1 MNPTHTTAREWVPP
15 WLPPSALCYVEV
27 ELLNV
32 LRNKNHTVLAS
43 KIAIGTLIHA
53 RLRWHYT
60 HTPSWPRTAP
70 PPKMAVGPGA
80 VSGSS
85 RHAPRGRRAAWR
97 RAGRGGRMLRPRGEA
112 AAGGGCGGGG
122 GSSSSRRRS
131 GRRCGAARGPGR
143 AAGAR
148 WPRCCWQVGH
158 GGGSARRVGA
168 GPGPAG
174 LRGGSGSIGLLSPR
188 VGAVT
193 VRPEGGLP
201 VLSLPRPGEAWRC
214 LQRSRARAQRR
225 CAVGWLRAGS
235 GAAASSG
242 WDGAR
247 PPPAP
252 RTERPFTSRPAL
264 RSYFPARALS
274 AAMAGL
280 GLQRFSFLSLIV
292 EITAIT

>member
-80 VSGSS
+80 VSGFS

-188 VGAVT
+188 VGAVRFAPRA
-193 VRPEGGLP
+193 VCPPCRCRGRGRLGGACSGAGPGRRGAALSGGSVPGAAPLP
-201 VLSLPRPGEAWRC
+201 PRAGTALGPLLPR
-214 LQRSRARAQRR
+214 AQ
-225 CAVGWLRAGS
+225 S
-235 GAAASSG
+235 GL
-242 WDGAR
+242 
-247 PPPAP
+247 
-252 RTERPFTSRPAL
+252 SRPVPPFGAIFQPERL
-264 RSYFPARALS
+264 VLLWRDWGCRGFP
-274 AAMAGL
+274 
-280 GLQRFSFLSLIV
+280 FSP
-292 EITAIT
+292 